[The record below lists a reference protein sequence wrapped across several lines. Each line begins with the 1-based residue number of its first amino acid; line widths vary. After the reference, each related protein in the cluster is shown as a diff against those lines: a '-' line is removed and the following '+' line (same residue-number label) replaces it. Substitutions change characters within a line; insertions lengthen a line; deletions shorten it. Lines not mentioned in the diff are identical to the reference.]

1 MHRKSTY
8 AYPFLSMYH
17 LIGADNVVAVIADV
31 ANAGVQ
37 MAIDDQSVDIDKLA
51 RVGYESIIDQ
61 IPNEIP
67 GMFGDTTTV
76 VWLSVCYI
84 FGPSRA
90 R

>member
-1 MHRKSTY
+1 MHRKYTY
-8 AYPFLSMYH
+8 AYLFSSIYH
-17 LIGADNVVAVIADV
+17 LIGADNAVAVIADV

-67 GMFGDTTTV
+67 GPY
-76 VWLSVCYI
+76 VW
-84 FGPSRA
+84 R
-90 R
+90 